1 VCAPVR
7 ATIALQADKP
17 PNCNVDR
24 KIDHPR
30 LLIVATALGVCSPIA
45 TAIVAPIVFEAFRKG
60 SSAKWA

>member
-1 VCAPVR
+1 
-7 ATIALQADKP
+7 LQADKP